1 MTKSACCYDSTNAL
15 QHLCGITEKPDVFVD
30 LKALLFILTNN
41 NKPLKAVN

>member
-1 MTKSACCYDSTNAL
+1 MILLMHYNIYA
-15 QHLCGITEKPDVFVD
+15 EKPDVFVD